1 LTNRKIRYIFDC
13 LKNFLLTKPIKNS
26 GGIQMAN
33 AKKLFA
39 MFMFAAL
46 FSGSVL
52 ITGCGGGPSP
62 EQMQQLNDLRAEVE
76 SLQSQVNDAMSQ
88 KSQLERQ
95 IADKDAKVKAYLND
109 IGTVQKRCP

>member
-1 LTNRKIRYIFDC
+1 MNFITTN
-13 LKNFLLTKPIKNS
+13 LKYLLVVSLFVTS
-26 GGIQMAN
+26 GWMI
-33 AKKLFA
+33 
-39 MFMFAAL
+39 
-46 FSGSVL
+46 
-52 ITGCGGGPSP
+52 GCGGGPSA